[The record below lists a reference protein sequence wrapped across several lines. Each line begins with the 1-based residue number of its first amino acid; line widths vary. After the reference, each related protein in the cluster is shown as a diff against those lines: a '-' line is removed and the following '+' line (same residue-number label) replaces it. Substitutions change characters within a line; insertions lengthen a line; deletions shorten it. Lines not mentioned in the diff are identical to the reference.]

1 MKEKR
6 TIRSLPSWPVC
17 LFLLIAAAYF
27 ILHFSS
33 PVFAAV
39 AQTPLSNGT
48 RLQGTETI
56 TPLENLYSESLNM
69 PFSDPGDYEV
79 SISVSFNDP
88 QHTPAKLPTQITY
101 SIDTNQA
108 TMYNTGNTTYSD
120 KRTLYNVTPA
130 GLFLNFYLDDNDWL
144 NNPEEYIFSLDFTIQ
159 EIPKPTPVPTQV
171 PQTQPSVPK
180 SPEVTLYP
188 QTINML
194 YPGDNDTM
202 QLEISDPALSY
213 WQYIEPEQ
221 VSVSFSDPSI
231 ASLTKKDF
239 FGNSL
244 LLHIRALKGGKTQC
258 TVTYKNVTA
267 TQNITVQNTSFY
279 VPSTASITLK
289 QKKHISNYVFQMGI
303 GKRVI
308 KNIKSNKKSV
318 LAVSGNHLVAKKPG
332 KATITFSLNGKRRSI
347 RFTVQRP
354 APKLS
359 QLKVKISRYI
369 YYPDTGKTYY
379 YLTFRNTSQRTITK
393 VKLRYTMTLNET
405 ITLTKSYKVKIKP
418 GATQKIKVYVGKLIT
433 DPQSRKVKCLQL
445 WYK

>member
-6 TIRSLPSWPVC
+6 SATSCPVC
-17 LFLLIAAAYF
+17 ILLMSAVLFF
-27 ILHFSS
+27 ILYYSA
-33 PVFAAV
+33 PVHAAII
-39 AQTPLSNGT
+39 QTPSADGT
-48 RLQGTETI
+48 RLQGSEII
-56 TPLENLYSESLNM
+56 TSLENTYSEKLQM
-69 PFSDPGDYEV
+69 PSSDPGDYTV
-79 SISVSFNDP
+79 SISISFNDP
-88 QHTPAKLPTQITY
+88 QHTPAKLPSQITY

-120 KRTLYNVTPA
+120 KRTLYNIAP
-130 GLFLNFYLDDNDWL
+130 GELFLNFYLDDDDWSS
-144 NNPEEYIFSLDFTIQ
+144 NAEEYFFSLDFTIQ
-159 EIPKPTPVPTQV
+159 EIPKPTPVVPTQT
-171 PQTQPSVPK
+171 PQTQPAAPK

-188 QTINML
+188 NSINML
-194 YPGDNDTM
+194 FPGDNDTM

-213 WQYIEPEQ
+213 WQYIEPDQ

-231 ASLTKKDF
+231 VALTKKDF

-244 LLHIRALKGGKTQC
+244 QLHIRALKGGKTQC
-258 TVTYKNVTA
+258 SVTYKNVTA
-267 TQNITVQNTSFY
+267 RQNITVQNTTYY

-289 QKKHISNYVFQMGI
+289 QKKHISNYVIQMGI
-303 GKRVI
+303 GKYTIR
-308 KNIKSNKKSV
+308 NIKSNNKSV
-318 LAVSGNHLVAKKPG
+318 LAVSGRNLVAKKPG
-332 KATITFSLNGKRRSI
+332 KATITFTLNGKRKSV

-405 ITLTKSYKVKIKP
+405 MTLTKSYKVNIRP
-418 GATQKIKVYVGKLIT
+418 GATKKVKVYVGKLIT
-433 DPQSRKVKCLQL
+433 APESRKVKCLQL